1 MDLIMQQ
8 VASLYT
14 KQMAR
19 FTKWING
26 SFLVHNK
33 QTNAFIAIAATQ
45 TTLKNSWFMQKA
57 NEILMPCKTCNY
69 LMS

>member
-33 QTNAFIAIAATQ
+33 QTNAFIAIAAAQ
-45 TTLKNSWFMQKA
+45 TLKNSWFMQKA
-57 NEILMPCKTCNY
+57 NEIYMPCKTCNY